1 MEDPS
6 KAKAFDRLHK
16 EEPKWGRHHS
26 GAKELASGYTR
37 GSRTSV
43 CGRVLAYT
51 ADGYCTCVGGIHN
64 NISCNNRN
72 SGVGATGRYHG
83 RVVMSQSSRIGHPI
97 ILVKFG

>member
-1 MEDPS
+1 MVSTEPMEDPS

-43 CGRVLAYT
+43 CGRVIAYT

-64 NISCNNRN
+64 NISCN
-72 SGVGATGRYHG
+72 TGW
-83 RVVMSQSSRIGHPI
+83 VL
-97 ILVKFG
+97 LVDTTVE